1 MTLDLRG
8 ADFTKVDPIRARAK
22 KITNLNMDAY
32 IGNRLGM
39 IFDTTSANLSKVS
52 AYRKNLESLGYE
64 CKMIYVNASLQNA
77 LARNNMRPRKLPAE
91 IVQGDWEKA
100 QKNMNDLR
108 RIFGRDFVEV
118 KNDDDLKTLE
128 TKATKLFSKLMTWTS
143 KFPSNKPAQN
153 WKQQELLKK
162 KS

>member
-1 MTLDLRG
+1 M
-8 ADFTKVDPIRARAK
+8 
-22 KITNLNMDAY
+22 
-32 IGNRLGM
+32 
-39 IFDTTSANLSKVS
+39 
-52 AYRKNLESLGYE
+52 
-64 CKMIYVNASLQNA
+64 
-77 LARNNMRPRKLPAE
+77 
-91 IVQGDWEKA
+91 VQGDWEKA
-100 QKNMNDLR
+100 QQNMNDLR
-108 RIFGRDFVEV
+108 KIFGKDFVEV